1 MKKAIVN
8 ADAGKGWDIFK
19 GSGVDELI
27 HSDGV
32 RIDLA
37 DHSLLYISG
46 KTATDERGQIVGP
59 GDIKEQTRQ
68 VIRNIAKILEANGA
82 TIDDI
87 VRVRVYVTEF
97 DTEKFCRIHEARAEF
112 FHKAHYPAS
121 TFVVVKGLAR
131 EGALIEIDSD
141 AVIPRRAAR
150 VGSVSAPATR
160 SAKRRPVRSR

>member
-1 MKKAIVN
+1 MNKAIIN
-8 ADAGKGWDIFK
+8 ADAGKGWEIFK

-32 RIDLA
+32 RVDLG

-46 KTATDERGQIVGP
+46 KTATDERGQLVGH

-68 VIRNIAKILEANGA
+68 VIRNITRILEANGA

-97 DTEKFCRIHEARAEF
+97 DKEKFCRIHEARAEF

-141 AVIPRRAAR
+141 AVIPRRSAAPAKALPAAAR
-150 VGSVSAPATR
+150 PRA
-160 SAKRRPVRSR
+160 RRPAKGR